1 MQRFNIFSG
10 LLKAYE
16 DDAGKKR
23 LHTTASSTIK
33 DLVGDEITPAAINKM
48 AERARGNLT
57 IFLNHEYKVPED
69 VLGSAEKADVVDRG
83 IDGDGNPV
91 VDLDFDIAVN
101 ETNPRAVSTWEA
113 IDSGVKLGTSI
124 GAIVRTAKKKKDG
137 GLVISDLEL
146 LEASIVG
153 IPANPRSWVQYAVKS
168 LTAVEILDDQ
178 AVIEEYVEP
187 LVSTLEDGT
196 VLRRAEKSADGETVT
211 IAASTWD
218 KMIDIAKERNELL
231 SPATEELALAVEPD
245 LVEGKTRVTVTVT
258 TEEPNAQEAPAS
270 GSAPGDAGLL
280 DETAEGDDAALGD
293 NVTRDAEPVLS
304 DAVELVSEEIELPTE
319 MIGLKAADLSTV
331 FNALKSALTKI
342 GELEKSNLEL
352 TQKNA
357 ELEENFS
364 AAREIVERISNLP
377 MGRKT
382 YFVQATSDFRR
393 RFPMYDDDFVRML
406 ER

>member
-1 MQRFNIFSG
+1 MNRFHIFSG

-16 DDAGKKR
+16 DDTGKKR
-23 LHTTASSTIK
+23 LHTTASSSIK
-33 DLVGDEITPAAINKM
+33 DLVGDEITPAAISKM

-69 VLGSAEKADVVDRG
+69 VLGSAETAEVVDRG

-91 VDLDFDIAVN
+91 MDLDFDIVVN

-124 GAIVRTAKKKKDG
+124 GAIVRSAKKKKDG
-137 GLVISDLEL
+137 GLIISDLEL

-168 LTAVEILDDQ
+168 LAPVET
-178 AVIEEYVEP
+178 IEPEIELEVEP
-187 LVSTLEDGT
+187 EIIQS
-196 VLRRAEKSADGETVT
+196 
-211 IAASTWD
+211 
-218 KMIDIAKERNELL
+218 
-231 SPATEELALAVEPD
+231 ATEELGTEIQPD
-245 LVEGKTRVTVTVT
+245 LVEGKTKVTVTVT
-258 TEEPNAQEAPAS
+258 TEEPNAQETPAS

-293 NVTRDAEPVLS
+293 NVTRGVEVVLS
-304 DAVELVSEEIELPTE
+304 DAVELVVEEEIELPYE

-331 FNALKSALTKI
+331 VNALKSSLTKI

-364 AAREIVERISNLP
+364 AAREIVERISSLP

-382 YFVQATSDFRR
+382 YFTQATDDFRR

>member
-1 MQRFNIFSG
+1 MNRFNIYSG

-33 DLVGDEITPAAINKM
+33 DLVGDEITPAAIAKM

-69 VLGSAEKADVVDRG
+69 VLGSAETAQVVDRG

-124 GAIVRTAKKKKDG
+124 GAIVRGAKKKKDG
-137 GLVISDLEL
+137 GLVIHDLEL

-168 LTAVEILDDQ
+168 LSAVEI
-178 AVIEEYVEP
+178 IEPDIELGIEP
-187 LVSTLEDGT
+187 ESTDP
-196 VLRRAEKSADGETVT
+196 
-211 IAASTWD
+211 I
-218 KMIDIAKERNELL
+218 
-231 SPATEELALAVEPD
+231 PEELALSVEPD

-258 TEEPNAQEAPAS
+258 SEDSSAQAAPAS

-280 DETAEGDDAALGD
+280 DETAEGDDKAMGD
-293 NVTRDAEPVLS
+293 NVTRDAEVVLS
-304 DAVELVSEEIELPTE
+304 DAVEPVVAEEGFVAED
-319 MIGLKAADLSTV
+319 MIGLKAADMSVLV
-331 FNALKSALTKI
+331 KGLQDAMTKI
-342 GELEKSNLEL
+342 GELEKANSALVA
-352 TQKNA
+352 KNA

-364 AAREIVERISNLP
+364 AARAIVEKISNLP

-382 YFVQATSDFRR
+382 YFAQATSDFRS

>member
-33 DLVGDEITPAAINKM
+33 DLVGDEITPAAISKM

-168 LTAVEILDDQ
+168 LTAVET
-178 AVIEEYVEP
+178 VEP
-187 LVSTLEDGT
+187 DIELEVEPDPI
-196 VLRRAEKSADGETVT
+196 
-211 IAASTWD
+211 IAP
-218 KMIDIAKERNELL
+218 I
-231 SPATEELALAVEPD
+231 PEELALSAEPD

-293 NVTRDAEPVLS
+293 NVTRDAEVVLS
-304 DAVELVSEEIELPTE
+304 DAVELVSEEIELPAE

-331 FNALKSALTKI
+331 VNALKSALTKI
-342 GELEKSNLEL
+342 SELEKSNLEL

-382 YFVQATSDFRR
+382 YFMQATTDFRR